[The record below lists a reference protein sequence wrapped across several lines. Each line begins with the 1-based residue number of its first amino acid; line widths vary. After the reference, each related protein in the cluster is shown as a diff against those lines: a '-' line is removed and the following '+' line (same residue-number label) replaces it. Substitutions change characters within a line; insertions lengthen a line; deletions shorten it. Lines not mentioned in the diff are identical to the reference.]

1 MALPDEDPLGWQGN
15 PTAGSSRNKTTE
27 VPLQLEQMEVGLGT
41 GMGHELGL
49 KSGRKGIGVS
59 YLLLRYI

>member
-1 MALPDEDPLGWQGN
+1 MALPDELDP
-15 PTAGSSRNKTTE
+15 PETKRRE

>member
-1 MALPDEDPLGWQGN
+1 MKILLDGKEILQLDP
-15 PTAGSSRNKTTE
+15 PETKRRE